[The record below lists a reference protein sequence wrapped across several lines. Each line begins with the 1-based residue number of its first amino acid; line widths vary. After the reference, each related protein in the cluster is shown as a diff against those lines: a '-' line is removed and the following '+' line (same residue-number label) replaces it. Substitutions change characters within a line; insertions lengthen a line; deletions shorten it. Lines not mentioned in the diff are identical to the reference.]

1 MTAKQHFNLIVRKA
15 LTLNR
20 HLEALRKDAEALADM
35 CKEHADDYNIEDW
48 DFELNELNNVLED
61 LAGFDLED
69 AIPEKH
75 TQEYDKTEYI
85 S

>member
-1 MTAKQHFNLIVRKA
+1 MATMTAKQHFNLIVRKA

-20 HLEALRKDAEALADM
+20 RLRKLEEEAQALAEM
-35 CKEHADDYNIEDW
+35 CKEHADDYDESDW
-48 DFELNELNNVLED
+48 QFELAELNNTLED

-75 TQEYDKTEYI
+75 TNEY
-85 S
+85 

>member
-1 MTAKQHFNLIVRKA
+1 MTAKAHFNKIVNKA
-15 LTLNR
+15 LSLNNQLRTLQ
-20 HLEALRKDAEALADM
+20 KKAEELADM

-48 DFELNELNNVLED
+48 DFELAELNNVLED
-61 LAGFDLED
+61 LSNFDLED

-75 TQEYDKTEYI
+75 INEYDKTEYI